1 MKLFC
6 DDNGHD
12 DGIMTDW
19 LVFFNREMGE
29 LDEEMEWRSCDDV
42 SSGRVRV

>member
-12 DGIMTDW
+12 EGIMTDW
-19 LVFFNREMGE
+19 LVFFYGEMGE
-29 LDEEMEWRSCDDV
+29 LDEEMVWRSCDDV

>member
-1 MKLFC
+1 MKVFH

-12 DGIMTDW
+12 DRIMTDW
-19 LVFFNREMGE
+19 LVFFNRDMGE
-29 LDEEMEWRSCDDV
+29 LDEEMGWRSCDDV